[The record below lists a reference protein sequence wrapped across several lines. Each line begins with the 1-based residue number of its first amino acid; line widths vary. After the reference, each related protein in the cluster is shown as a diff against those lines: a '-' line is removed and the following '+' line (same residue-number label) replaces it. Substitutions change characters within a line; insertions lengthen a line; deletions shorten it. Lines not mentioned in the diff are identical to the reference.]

1 MLNNLSAFAEAV
13 LSSRMD
19 AAWSYD
25 RNTGRYRDERGK
37 FLSQASVQKL
47 VDGRIDKL
55 EASLKRF
62 TRMLSNGSIT
72 LDQWQGSVREAIKAA
87 HIQAAIIGHGGKA
100 GMGSA
105 EYGRVGQRLRLEYDF
120 LANFASDLLG
130 GRVSAPMALA
140 RIGLYAQ
147 SVRGSYWLG
156 AEIRQQ
162 EQGYS
167 LMRRILDD
175 QAKHCEDCL
184 RYAARGVVPIGSV
197 PLPGQRCECGARC
210 RCSVRY
216 FRQQPQTVPV

>member
-1 MLNNLSAFAEAV
+1 MLNDLGSFAEAV
-13 LSSRMD
+13 LSTRMD

-25 RNTGRYRDERGK
+25 PKTNRYRDERGK

-62 TRMLSNGSIT
+62 TRMLANGAIT

-87 HIQAAIIGHGGKA
+87 HIQAAIIGHGGKN

-105 EYGRVGQRLRLEYDF
+105 EYGRVGQRLRLEYAF
-120 LANFASDLLG
+120 LQNFASDLLG
-130 GRVSAPMALA
+130 GRISAPMALA

-167 LMRRILDD
+167 LMKRVLDD
-175 QAKHCEDCL
+175 QAKHCDDCL
-184 RYAARGVVPIGSV
+184 GYASRGIVPIGSV

-216 FRQQPQTVPV
+216 FRQQATTVPV

>member
-1 MLNNLSAFAEAV
+1 MLNNLASFSDVV

-62 TRMLSNGSIT
+62 TRMLSDGSIT
-72 LDQWQGSVREAIKAA
+72 LDQWQGSVREAIKTA

-120 LANFASDLLG
+120 LKNFASDLLG
-130 GRVSAPMALA
+130 NRVSAPMALA

-175 QAKHCEDCL
+175 QAKHCQDCL
-184 RYAARGVVPIGSV
+184 RYAARGIVSIGTV

-216 FRQQPQTVPV
+216 FRQQPTPVLV